1 MSFNS
6 FYLTESVKEETK
18 SNVFSTTTNKKS
30 IVIKKIVAPI
40 VKSSGVKALLEL
52 FSVAKKKNKRV
63 DLEFG
68 MSFDSFCDELKLLEY
83 TDGIILV
90 AALLLENSHGF

>member
-6 FYLTESVKEETK
+6 FYLTESVKEETP
-18 SNVFSTTTNKKS
+18 SGVFSISTNKKS
-30 IVIKKIVAPI
+30 IVIKKIVVPI
-40 VKSSGVKALLEL
+40 VKASGVKALLEL

-68 MSFDSFCDELKLLEY
+68 MNFDSFCDELNLLEY
-83 TDGIILV
+83 TDGIRLV
-90 AALLLENSHGF
+90 AAMLLEN

>member
-18 SNVFSTTTNKKS
+18 SNVFSTSTNKKS

-40 VKSSGVKALLEL
+40 VKASGVKALLEL
-52 FSVAKKKNKRV
+52 FDVAKKKNKRI
-63 DLEFG
+63 DLDFG
-68 MSFDSFCDELKLLEY
+68 MNFDQFCDDLKLMEY
-83 TDGIILV
+83 TDGIRLV
-90 AALLLENSHGF
+90 AALLLE